1 MVMRRDK
8 DKNVFFAQFNTRGGR
23 DKFFESNADIIYLF
37 FKRIEIFFDFE
48 NLPTQPTHIIMI

>member
-1 MVMRRDK
+1 MRRDK